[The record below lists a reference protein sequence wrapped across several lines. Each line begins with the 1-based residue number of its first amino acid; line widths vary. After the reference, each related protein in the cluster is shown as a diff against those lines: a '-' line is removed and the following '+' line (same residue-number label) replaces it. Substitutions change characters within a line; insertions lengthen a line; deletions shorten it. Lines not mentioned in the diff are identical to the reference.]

1 MSKNVTSKDVA
12 QAAGVSRT
20 TVSLVLNNAQGVQIS
35 EQTRQRVLEAAQQL
49 GYVPDAA
56 GQALA
61 SRRSHIIGLV
71 IARQS
76 HHIITDAFLNML
88 LDGFLQSTNQSGMG
102 LMVNIVEPQHHVKT
116 YLQLVRAKRIDGL
129 LLAGPRLDDQGL
141 KSLEEASFPAVLIG
155 QISNASLFS
164 VDIDNRAAARQA
176 VEYLIELGHR
186 QIVCITNASPD
197 YEAPAKRLQG
207 YRDALEHAGLPYD
220 ERLVRYG
227 DYDQQSGYDQMNSL
241 FEAGVQFT
249 AAFVSSD
256 VVAMGAKAAIR
267 EHGLHIPEDI
277 SLIGFDDVPM
287 ARFFDPPLTTIHVPA
302 VELGYTACELLTRLI
317 TEGNVPQ
324 RSITLDA
331 HLQVRDSCRAP
342 TTPQEGGAKSR

>member
-1 MSKNVTSKDVA
+1 VKSRTVTSKDVA

-20 TVSLVLNNAQGVQIS
+20 TVSLVLSNTPRAQIS

-61 SRRSHIIGLV
+61 SRRSQIIGLV

-88 LDGFLQSTNQSGMG
+88 LDGFVRATHESDMG
-102 LMVNIVEPQHHVKT
+102 LMVNFVEPQHHVKT

-129 LLAGPRLDDQGL
+129 LLAGPRLDDTGL
-141 KSLEEASFPAVLIG
+141 KLLEESDFPAVLIG
-155 QISNASLFS
+155 HMSNTNLYS
-164 VDIDNRAAARQA
+164 VDIENQTAARQA
-176 VEYLIELGHR
+176 VEYLIQLGHR
-186 QIVCITNASPD
+186 QIACITNATPD

-207 YRDALEHAGLPYD
+207 YRDALEQAGLTYD

-227 DYDQQSGYDQMNSL
+227 DYDQQSGYDQMNDLLDES
-241 FEAGVQFT
+241 VPFT

-256 VVAMGAKAAIR
+256 VVAMGAKAAMR
-267 EHGLHIPEDI
+267 EHGLQIPQDI

-302 VELGYTACELLTRLI
+302 VELGYTACKLLTCLI
-317 TEGNVPQ
+317 TKDNTAQ
-324 RSITLDA
+324 KSITLDA
-331 HLQVRDSCRAP
+331 NLLIRESCSVP
-342 TTPQEGGAKSR
+342 KTT

>member
-1 MSKNVTSKDVA
+1 MKSKTVTSKDVA

-20 TVSLVLNNAQGVQIS
+20 TVSLVLSNTPGAQIS
-35 EQTRQRVLEAAQQL
+35 EQTRQRVLEVAQEL

-61 SRRSHIIGLV
+61 KRRSQIFGLV

-76 HHIITDAFLNML
+76 HQIVSDAFLNL
-88 LDGFLQSTNQSGMG
+88 LMVGFLRSTHESGMS

-116 YLQLVRAKRIDGL
+116 YWQLVRAKRIDGL
-129 LLAGPRLDDQGL
+129 LLAGPRLDDEGL
-141 KSLEEASFPAVLIG
+141 QLLEEAAFPTVLIG
-155 QISNASLFS
+155 HISNTKLCS

-176 VEYLIELGHR
+176 VEYLVQLGHR
-186 QIVCITNASPD
+186 QIACVTNASPN
-197 YEAPAKRLQG
+197 YEAPARRLQG
-207 YRDALEHAGLPYD
+207 YQEALEHAGLTYD

-227 DYDQQSGYDQMNSL
+227 DYDQQSGYDQMNKL
-241 FEAGVQFT
+241 LDEAVPFT

-267 EHGLHIPEDI
+267 ERGLQIPQDI

-287 ARFFDPPLTTIHVPA
+287 SRFFDPPLTTIHIPA
-302 VELGYTACELLTRLI
+302 VELGYTACELLTRLV
-317 TEGNVPQ
+317 TQGSVQ
-324 RSITLDA
+324 HHSITLNA
-331 HLQVRDSCRAP
+331 NLVVRNSCSAP
-342 TTPQEGGAKSR
+342 ISQ